1 MRKRVR
7 QRCEDLLDD
16 WTGVVQDQKRVGAS
30 LQYNPYEGA
39 GPALLQEFLD
49 PALKALP
56 AGNWKMKFRANRS
69 MRDVEPNVSIW
80 VRTLDN
86 IDLDEDQ

>member
-1 MRKRVR
+1 
-7 QRCEDLLDD
+7 
-16 WTGVVQDQKRVGAS
+16 
-30 LQYNPYEGA
+30 
-39 GPALLQEFLD
+39 LD

-69 MRDVEPNVSIW
+69 MRDVEPNVNIW